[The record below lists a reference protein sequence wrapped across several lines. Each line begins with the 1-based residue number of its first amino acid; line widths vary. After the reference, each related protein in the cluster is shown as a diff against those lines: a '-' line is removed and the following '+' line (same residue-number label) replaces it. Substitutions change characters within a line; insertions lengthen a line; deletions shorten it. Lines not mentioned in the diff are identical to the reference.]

1 MTSSFEYSAPQ
12 SDNVQ
17 QLIATLSQCFIS
29 PPDREQIYFNRIG
42 IDNFRILRQNSTVV
56 GGLALLPMQQWWGGQ
71 RVPMTGIASVGIAP
85 EHRGAGAA
93 FVLMREMLRELYD
106 ANVPLSALY
115 PATQRLYRKV
125 GYEQAGSYT
134 KWSIPT
140 LAIQITDRSLPIHP
154 IVPINFEAFHTLQQH
169 YAQHHNGHLDRH
181 AAIWQDLLSP
191 EANVSMYGYGIG
203 STQHLEGYFILSQR
217 RLQDKSVLYIHDW
230 AILST
235 QAGRSLWSF
244 LADHRSQVDEIQWRG
259 AIIDPLMLLLPEQ
272 PAKLK
277 TTMQWLL
284 RIIHVPSALE
294 KRGYPASLNTE
305 LHLSVQDE
313 ILPEN
318 TGNFILSIS
327 NGKGHVQSGGKGD
340 LAIGIRG
347 LATLYSGFFTPRQLQ
362 LTGFLDAP
370 DSALD
375 TATQIFAGSPPWLP
389 DFF

>member
-1 MTSSFEYSAPQ
+1 MTLSFQYSAPH

-17 QLIATLSQCFIS
+17 QLIATLSQCFITTH
-29 PPDREQIYFNRIG
+29 DLGQIYFNRIG

-85 EHRGAGAA
+85 EHRGTGAA
-93 FVLMREMLRELYD
+93 FVLMQETLRELYAAD
-106 ANVPLSALY
+106 VPLSALY

-134 KWSIPT
+134 KWSISAA
-140 LAIQITDRSLPIHP
+140 AIQIIDRTLPLHP
-154 IVPINFEAFHTLQQH
+154 IVPINFEAFHNLQQR

-203 STQHLEGYFILSQR
+203 STEQPEGYVILSQQ
-217 RLQDKSVLYIHDW
+217 RLQDKSVLYVHDR
-230 AILST
+230 AILSA

-294 KRGYPASLNTE
+294 KRGYPKPLNTE
-305 LHLSVQDE
+305 LHLAVQDD

-318 TGNFILSIS
+318 SGNFILSVS
-327 NGKGHVQSGGKGD
+327 NGTGKVTSGGTGD

-347 LATLYSGFFTPRQLQ
+347 LATLYSGFFTPRQLH
-362 LTGFLDAP
+362 LAGFLEASDTV
-370 DSALD
+370 LD
-375 TATQIFAGSPPWLP
+375 IATQIFAGSPPWLP